1 MNENHPLQKSLTIL
15 NEQFP
20 TAEDDIGLKVY
31 YVWGLDEV
39 DRTGV
44 NRLIEPTYHGKPA
57 FSTEFEFN
65 KKCQADLLSF
75 CDKLKTDSQYKQL
88 IKRKDGLG
96 LVYCFIEE
104 LAAFNVKGDLNDC
117 DYVRKG
123 QWKNETWQVDPSDF
137 ESIIPKFL
145 KQKTCFDETQV
156 ETIGSRYQDEI
167 GWDGLEMKFAA
178 ISSESNELD
187 PWGTDGESMTRKEY
201 DQYVAIGIEQAK
213 LSQSCG
219 GSIIM
224 TDLNEKFVFMNNQA
238 IYVSSAIT
246 SAIYGVVIAFV
257 VLLLS
262 TRVFHCEFIP
272 IHYFFGPPCN
282 ISPLSSPCPPVLG
295 SPPFSG
301 LFCKLNHHV
310 CLNKCRWYHGDVGM
324 ATR

>member
-1 MNENHPLQKSLTIL
+1 M
-15 NEQFP
+15 
-20 TAEDDIGLKVY
+20 
-31 YVWGLDEV
+31 
-39 DRTGV
+39 
-44 NRLIEPTYHGKPA
+44 IEPTYHGKPV
-57 FSTEFEFN
+57 FYPEFDFN
-65 KKCQADLLSF
+65 PQCQADLLSF
-75 CDKLKTDSQYKQL
+75 CDKLKTDPQYNQL

-123 QWKNETWQVDPSDF
+123 QWRNETWQVDPGDF
-137 ESIIPKFL
+137 GSIMPKFL
-145 KQKTCFDETQV
+145 KQRTCFDETQV

-178 ISSESNELD
+178 ISSESNMLD

-219 GSIIM
+219 GDIIM

-238 IYVSSAIT
+238 IYVNSAIT

-257 VLLLS
+257 VLLIS
-262 TRVFHCEFIP
+262 TRVFHCE
-272 IHYFFGPPCN
+272 
-282 ISPLSSPCPPVLG
+282 SSLSVI
-295 SPPFSG
+295 FSA
-301 LFCKLNHHV
+301 LP
-310 CLNKCRWYHGDVGM
+310 
-324 ATR
+324 AI